1 MRTWILP
8 VAAISLG
15 AGILVVGDRVTATG
29 GLVLVFGGLAA
40 LMAAAYAGKR
50 KRGRSKHLLAIARLL
65 EPEHPTEP
73 EKPTQEPPIFRLLA
87 LMVGFTL
94 LGAGWAGVRHTNVDG
109 LRSLDGRFVRFHG
122 TVASDPHPF
131 SVGWGADVRLRRLE
145 LRGDALT
152 LSARAWLRGKAR
164 PPPMEP
170 GQPVLGSGSFQ
181 ILRSGVSGFED
192 HLIGRGM
199 VGIVTVTEV
208 HTLGPPANPA
218 LRLANAARRALR
230 RGAQH
235 VLPNREAG
243 LFLGLSVGDTDRLE
257 PEVEEDFRAT
267 GLGHLLAVSG
277 ANVAMFLVPVLALV
291 SFFGGRLV
299 TRFAVGLTAVGFF
312 ALLTRWEP
320 SVLRA
325 SVMASLA
332 LLGVLAG
339 RPRSTGALLGGAVL
353 LLLVADPGLARS
365 LGFQLSVAATA
376 GIAAFA
382 SPLASRLGWLPRPLG
397 LALAATLGAQIA
409 VTPILLLTF
418 GIVPG
423 VTLLANILAF
433 PAVPLA
439 LSAGLL
445 ASGASLLWQP
455 LGVAL
460 GKVAVFPLAYLAGLA
475 DRLAQT
481 PVPSL
486 TSQGLALPLVA
497 AALAIVAAWRLRQGR
512 LRMGT
517 VVAFLFVGA
526 LVWSAAARAG
536 PPDSLTVTFLDV
548 GQGDATV
555 VRTPEGATLLIDA
568 GPDEQ
573 LVATRLAA
581 MGVRRI
587 DLAVAT
593 HAHADH
599 VEGLPAVFSRYP
611 IGLLLEPGCPHE
623 SPSYRRLIHALED
636 EDLRVGVARGGQ
648 QFAVGSLVVEI
659 LGPDECS
666 DTGPNDDSVVLRL
679 RYGEATILFPG
690 DAERPAQ
697 QDLLNDADPVEAAV
711 LKVPHHGGD
720 TSLEAFLQR
729 VGAEVAVVS
738 VGPNEYGHPVPEVLA
753 ALERTGA
760 VVLRTDEVGDV
771 TIQFTPE
778 GLSVQAPQRAA

>member
-8 VAAISLG
+8 AAAVSFG
-15 AGILVVGDRVTATG
+15 TGILVVGDRVTTTG
-29 GLVLVFGGLAA
+29 GLVLLFAGLAA
-40 LMAAAYAGKR
+40 LMTAAYAGRR
-50 KRGRSKHLLAIARLL
+50 KRRESKHLLSAAGLL
-65 EPEHPTEP
+65 EPEDIP
-73 EKPTQEPPIFRLLA
+73 EVETREPPVSRLLA
-87 LMVGFTL
+87 LVVGFAF
-94 LGAGWAGVRHTNVDG
+94 LGAGWAGVRHPSIAG
-109 LRSLDGRFVRFHG
+109 LQSLDGRFVRFHG
-122 TVASDPHPF
+122 MIASDPHPF
-131 SVGWGADVRLRRLE
+131 SFGWGADVALRRLE
-145 LRGDALT
+145 LRGNALT
-152 LSARAWLRGKAR
+152 LSARAWLRGRAR
-164 PPPMEP
+164 PPPVEP
-170 GQPVLGSGSFQ
+170 GQPVVGSGSLQ
-181 ILRSGVSGFED
+181 VLRPGVSGFED

-199 VGIVTVTEV
+199 VGIVTVTDV
-208 HTLGPPANPA
+208 QILGPPANPA

-230 RGAQH
+230 RGAQR
-235 VLPNREAG
+235 VLPKREAG
-243 LFLGLSVGDTDRLE
+243 LFLGLSVGDTDQLE

-332 LLGVLAG
+332 LFGVLAG

-353 LLLVADPGLARS
+353 LLLVADPGLARL

-376 GIAAFA
+376 GIAALA

-423 VTLLANILAF
+423 VTLLANVLAF

-445 ASGASLLWQP
+445 ASGAALVWQP
-455 LGVAL
+455 LGLGL
-460 GKVAVFPLAYLAGLA
+460 GKVAMFPLAYLAGVA

-486 TSQGLALPLVA
+486 TGKGLVVPMAT
-497 AALAIVAAWRLRQGR
+497 AALGVLAAWRLRLGR
-512 LRMGT
+512 KRVGT
-517 VVAFLFVGA
+517 VAALLAIGA
-526 LVWSAAARAG
+526 LIWTAAARAG
-536 PPDSLTVTFLDV
+536 PPERLTVTFLDV

-555 VRTPEGATLLIDA
+555 VRTPEGATILIDA

-573 LVATRLAA
+573 VVATRLAA

-611 IGLLLEPGCPHE
+611 INLLLEPGCPHE
-623 SPSYRRLIHALED
+623 SPSYHRLLHSLED
-636 EDLRVGVARGGQ
+636 EDLRVDHARGGQ
-648 QFAVGSLVVEI
+648 RFAVGSLVVEI

-679 RYGEATILFPG
+679 RYGKATILFPG

-697 QDLLNDADPVEAAV
+697 QDLLDDADPVAADV

-738 VGPNEYGHPVPEVLA
+738 VGPNDYGHPVPEVLE
-753 ALERTGA
+753 ALERAGA
-760 VVLRTDEVGDV
+760 QVLRTDEVGDV
-771 TIQFTPE
+771 TIQFTSE
-778 GLSVQAPQRAA
+778 GLSVQAHQRAA